1 MKEGLTRV
9 LLIEDD
15 PDDAFLI
22 QESFNEVHSGS
33 IHFQVQW
40 AKKLKEG
47 LKILKNEPIDVVIL
61 DLLLPEIEGFDAVLH
76 VREVLPSVPVVVL
89 TCVDDEYVALEAL
102 SHGAQDYM
110 VKGSI
115 TAELLVR
122 SIRYAIERCQLLS
135 RLEQSSEDRFLKII
149 DKNADAMA
157 VIDKNGIVRFVNPAY
172 QFLFEQHPEE
182 LVGKPFPL
190 TLTTN
195 PLAELEISLKNG
207 DKKNVQMRVSQIE
220 WEKKPAKLASIR
232 DVTALQKLESLKR
245 EMIEREKMD
254 QIKDEFISTVSHE
267 LRTPLTTIKSAIE
280 NLKDG
285 ISGDLN
291 EKQVRVL
298 EIADRNADRLVRI
311 ISDLLDLSRLESG
324 MAKIRKR
331 RVDVVSLLQE
341 VLQNFQIRSKEQHFV
356 LERRFAKDIPPIYA
370 DADMFVQVLNNLLDN
385 TLRFAKKKISVEAKV
400 VDQDIEVIISDDGIG
415 IPKDRL
421 KDLFGKFVQFNRPS
435 GGEGYKGTGLGL
447 AICKEI
453 VDRHG
458 GRIWVSSEEGKG
470 TQFHFTMRQYQEGT
484 DHESTL

>member
-1 MKEGLTRV
+1 MKEGFTKV

-33 IHFQVQW
+33 IRFQVQW
-40 AKKLKEG
+40 AKRLKEG

-61 DLLLPEIEGFDAVLH
+61 DLLLPEIEGFDAVLR
-76 VREVLPSVPVVVL
+76 VREVSPSVPVVVL

-102 SHGAQDYM
+102 SHGAQDYL

-115 TAELLVR
+115 NAELLVR
-122 SIRYAIERCQLLS
+122 SIRYAIERSHLLS

-157 VIDKNGIVRFVNPAY
+157 VVDKDGIVRFVNPAY
-172 QFLFEQHPEE
+172 QFLFEQHPEDI
-182 LVGKPFPL
+182 VGKPFPL

-195 PLAELEISLKNG
+195 PLAKLEIALKNG
-207 DKKNVQMRVSQIE
+207 DTKNVQMRVSQIE
-220 WEKKPAKLASIR
+220 WEKKPAQLASIR

-254 QIKDEFISTVSHE
+254 QIKDEFVSTVSHE

-285 ISGDLN
+285 ISGALS
-291 EKQVRVL
+291 EKQTRVL
-298 EIADRNADRLVRI
+298 EIADRNADRLTRI
-311 ISDLLDLSRLESG
+311 ISDLLEISRLESG
-324 MAKIRKR
+324 MAKIQKK
-331 RVDVVSLLQE
+331 RVDVTPLFQE
-341 VLQNFQIRSKEQHFV
+341 VLQHFQIRTKEQHFI
-356 LERRFAKDIPPIYA
+356 LKEHFPENLPPIDA

-400 VDQDIEVIISDDGIG
+400 IDQDVEVIISDDGMG
-415 IPKDRL
+415 IPKDKL
-421 KDLFGKFVQFNRPS
+421 KDLFGKFVQFNRPM

-458 GRIWVSSEEGKG
+458 GRIWVTSQEGKG
-470 TQFHFTMRQYQEGT
+470 TQFHFTMRQYREETEKTHGK
-484 DHESTL
+484 